1 LIGIRLSKTLEQ
13 ALPPQPLVARF
24 PFYYGWVNM
33 VFAAIA
39 MVATLPARSVGIGLI
54 TEPLLQ
60 DLNLQRVSFGQ
71 MTFWAKLWQGLLLV
85 CFAGLLSTVLGYVL

>member
-1 LIGIRLSKTLEQ
+1 
-13 ALPPQPLVARF
+13 
-24 PFYYGWVNM
+24 M

-71 MTFWAKLWQGLLLV
+71 MTFWANSGRG
-85 CFAGLLSTVLGYVL
+85 FF